1 VSLKRLRRFAF
12 LALLLGTS
20 QLTSAAVIANVQLPP
35 GPFASVTI
43 GTETI
48 NLTDLLVAIPKRASD
63 GGVSQVP
70 CIGPLEGFCYEL
82 PPTTQQSGEVST
94 TISAFFN
101 PDPFIDFAV
110 AASNGGAV
118 PIVLVFAFSSPVI
131 TPGVVYGTS
140 EASIGLTV
148 TDGNSPRDGASVDY
162 TLDSSVN
169 LGVLDIGVDLAG
181 SCVEDCLGSPTE
193 VCSDFATGAFGPVA
207 VTNLE
212 AVLTVTL
219 SPGDNFS
226 ATGRVEIF
234 PTAVPEPTS
243 VMLSLTGLGALLFFV
258 RRRRA

>member
-1 VSLKRLRRFAF
+1 LFVF
-12 LALLLGTS
+12 LALLLAVS
-20 QLTSAAVIANVQLPP
+20 QLSSAAVIANVVLPK

-43 GTETI
+43 GDGDPI
-48 NLTDLLVAIPKRASD
+48 NLTDLLIAIPKRASD
-63 GGVSQVP
+63 GGAAQVP
-70 CIGPLEGFCYEL
+70 CIGNLDGVCYEL
-82 PPTTQQSGEVST
+82 PPTTQQGPGGVTT

-110 AASNGGAV
+110 AASNPGAV
-118 PIVLVFAFSSPVI
+118 PIVIVYAFSSPVV

-148 TDGNSPRDGASVDY
+148 TDGNSPRNGGSVDY

-181 SCVEDCLGSPTE
+181 SCVEDGLGSPTE

-212 AVLTVTL
+212 AVLTITL

-234 PTAVPEPTS
+234 PTAIPEPAS
-243 VMLSLTGLGALLFFV
+243 VMLSLTGLGALLFFA
-258 RRRRA
+258 RRRRSA